1 MFCPKCG
8 QENPPGANYCSRCG
22 AALLPAGALAPG
34 VGSAFGHGWRT
45 LRRNFA
51 DLFLALVVY
60 LALVIPVAVILGLIV
75 YFTAPGPFIS
85 DTEHVLGELS
95 WQFQLANTV
104 ISIVY
109 YIPLALGLFFV
120 FLAAVRGQ
128 KTKLG
133 DIFASFRHYPAVALA
148 ALIFVV
154 LSSGVSNLLSLLTAH
169 LPVLG
174 TLLSI
179 AWAVFYIVLICKLAF
194 VPFLLLDRRMK
205 VLDAIRAGWIMT
217 RGHEWQIFAIGL
229 LAVLMFVAVGIIA
242 FLIALIFILLPVALF
257 VGLIVGVIGM
267 IFLWMWVLSTWASL
281 YHAVSGLSASP
292 PFPPAP

>member
-8 QENPPGANYCSRCG
+8 QENPPGANYCRRCG
-22 AALLPAGALAPG
+22 AALLPAGALEPG

-51 DLFLALVVY
+51 GLFLAVVVY
-60 LALVIPVAVILGLIV
+60 LALVIPVAVVLGLIV
-75 YFTAPGPFIS
+75 YFTTQGPFIF

-120 FLAAVRGQ
+120 FLSAVRGQ

-133 DIFASFRHYPAVALA
+133 DIFASFRNYPAVVLA
-148 ALIFVV
+148 AIIFVV
-154 LSSGVSNLLSLLTAH
+154 LSDGVSNLLSLLTAH

-174 TLLSI
+174 ALLSI
-179 AWAVFYIVLICKLAF
+179 AWVVFYIVLVCKLAF
-194 VPFLLLDRRMK
+194 TPLLLLDRRLK
-205 VLDAIRAGWIMT
+205 ALDAIRASWIMT

-242 FLIALIFILLPVALF
+242 FLITLIFILLPFALF
-257 VGLIVGVIGM
+257 VGLIVGVIGF
-267 IFLWMWVLSTWASL
+267 IFLSMWILSAYASL
-281 YHAVSGLSASP
+281 YHAVNPIAP